1 MSWQTFDLEVSAQ
14 VAHLTFNRP
23 DTLNTMVPAFWRELP
38 QAVRE
43 LDESGDVRVLII
55 ASTGRHFT
63 AGMDLSVFTSLAP
76 DRQAGLGRGRAQL
89 MQLVGQ
95 LQESF
100 SMLERVRFPVIAAVQ
115 GGCIGGGVDL
125 VTACDLR
132 FASRDAFFSV
142 HEINLAMTAD
152 VGTFPRLQKLIPEG
166 IARELAYTGD
176 RLNAD
181 RAAGFGL
188 VNAVLDDH
196 AALLAHCKAIA
207 AQIAAKSPLAVWGS
221 KHMLNY
227 GRDHSTHDTLN
238 HVATWQSG
246 MLDLDDV
253 KRSVAAQQNKQ
264 DGDFA
269 GLGQRQSLED

>member
-1 MSWQTFDLEVSAQ
+1 MTWQTFNLAVSAQ
-14 VAHLTFNRP
+14 VARLTFNRP
-23 DTLNTMVPAFWRELP
+23 DALNAMVPALWRELP
-38 QAVRE
+38 QAVQQ
-43 LDESGDVRVLII
+43 LDDSGDVRALII
-55 ASTGRHFT
+55 ASTGKHFT
-63 AGMDLSVFTSLAP
+63 AGMDLSVFNALVP
-76 DRQAGLGRGRAQL
+76 DLQAGLGRSRAQL

-100 SMLERVRFPVIAAVQ
+100 SVLERARFPVIAAIQ

-176 RLNAD
+176 RLSAE

-188 VNAVLDDH
+188 VNAVMDDH
-196 AALLAHCKAIA
+196 DVLLKHCEAIA
-207 AQIAAKSPLAVWGS
+207 RKIAEKSPLAVWGS
-221 KHMLNY
+221 KRMLNF
-227 GRDHSTHDTLN
+227 GRDHSTQDTLD
-238 HVATWQSG
+238 HVAAWQSG

-253 KRSVAAQQNKQ
+253 QRAVAAQQDKRE
-264 DGDFA
+264 GEFA
-269 GLGQRQSLED
+269 DLGRRQTLED